1 LKHKVLFTSY
11 NMKNQPEPL
20 ETLTEIRSLME
31 RSSRFISLSGLSGVF
46 AGIFALMGTAVVAI
60 RYHLSFTMEDYYS
73 RATYSSGVPNGE
85 FFVFLFSVAL
95 LVLVASLAV
104 CIFFT
109 TRRAR
114 KHNLPIWDRTAQRVV
129 WNMFIPLSAG
139 GVFCLVLLDH
149 GIFTLVAPATLLFYG
164 LALLNTS
171 KYTYP
176 DLRYLA
182 LSEISLG
189 LLGCFVVGYG
199 LFFWAIGFG
208 VLHIFY
214 GTRMYQKYER

>member
-1 LKHKVLFTSY
+1 
-11 NMKNQPEPL
+11 MKPKPDPL

-31 RSSRFISLSGLSGVF
+31 QSSRFISLSGLSGVF
-46 AGIFALMGTAVVAI
+46 AGIFALMGAAAVAI
-60 RYHLSFTMEDYYS
+60 RFKLSFTLEEYYT
-73 RATYSSGVPNGE
+73 RATLNSGVPNAE
-85 FFVFLFSVAL
+85 FFIFLFGVAI
-95 LVLVASLAV
+95 LVLVASLLVAV
-104 CIFFT
+104 ILT

-114 KHNLPIWDRTAQRVV
+114 KHNLPIWDKTARRVI

-139 GVFCLVLLDH
+139 GIFCLVLLDH

-189 LLGCFVVGYG
+189 LVASFAVSYG
-199 LFFWAIGFG
+199 LFLWAIGFG

-214 GTRMYQKYER
+214 GARMYQKYEK

>member
-1 LKHKVLFTSY
+1 
-11 NMKNQPEPL
+11 MKNKPEPL
-20 ETLTEIRSLME
+20 ETLTEIRALME

-46 AGIFALMGTAVVAI
+46 AGVFALLGIVAVA
-60 RYHLSFTMEDYYS
+60 YQFHLPYTLEGYQNQAVNLY
-73 RATYSSGVPNGE
+73 GNPNPD
-85 FFVFLFSVAL
+85 FYKFVLIDAL
-95 LVLVASLAV
+95 LVLFFSLTIAV
-104 CIFFT
+104 LFT

-114 KHNLPIWDRTAQRVV
+114 KNNLPIWDKLTQRVL

-139 GVFCLVLLDH
+139 GIFCLILLQH
-149 GIFTLVAPATLLFYG
+149 GFLELVAPASLLFYG

-176 DLRYLA
+176 DIRYLA

-189 LLGCFVVGYG
+189 LVGSFLLGYG

-208 VLHIFY
+208 VFHILY
-214 GTRMYQKYER
+214 GARMWHKYER